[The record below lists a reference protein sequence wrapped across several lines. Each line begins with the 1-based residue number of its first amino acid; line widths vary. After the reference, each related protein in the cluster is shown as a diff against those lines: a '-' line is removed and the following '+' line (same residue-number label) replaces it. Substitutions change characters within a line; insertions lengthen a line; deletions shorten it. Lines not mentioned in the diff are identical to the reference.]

1 MPTAYEVV
9 RYAILAMLVAA
20 AFVAVGSW
28 AVTSR
33 RISPF
38 SAMARTI
45 RRLTDPV
52 LRPVERFLLARG
64 GNPQHA
70 PWWLLGLVIVLG
82 IVALTLSQWL
92 LSTAARLV
100 GAAQTGP
107 RGVVRLVIYFAG
119 QVLSIALIVRVVASW
134 MGPGRHNRWL
144 RPAYV
149 LTDWLVEPLRRIV
162 PPLGVIDI
170 TPVIA
175 WFLVQL
181 VLAIV
186 LQAI

>member
-1 MPTAYEVV
+1 MPVAYEVV
-9 RYAILAMLVAA
+9 RYVILAALIAA
-20 AFVAVGSW
+20 AVVAVGSW

-33 RISPF
+33 RLSPF
-38 SAMARTI
+38 GAPARLI
-45 RRLTDPV
+45 RRVTDPV

-70 PWWLLGLVIVLG
+70 PWWLLGIVIVLG
-82 IVALTLSQWL
+82 IAALTVSQWL
-92 LSTAARLV
+92 LATAARLV

-107 RGVVRLVIYFAG
+107 RGVVRLVLYFAG
-119 QVLSIALIVRVVASW
+119 QLLSIALIVRVVASW
-134 MGPGRHNRWL
+134 MGAGRYNRWI

-149 LTDWLVEPLRRIV
+149 LTDWLVEPLRRFI

-175 WFLVQL
+175 WFLIQL
-181 VLAIV
+181 LLAIV